1 MPQQIN
7 FCKIGRACVQG
18 ETTVKRGFDPFEPLA
33 VITVTLTL
41 AFVAAGGVLTAS
53 GATLQLSGV
62 VPNAKEI
69 TIDPAPGYSTLDL
82 SANAVDVLVLT
93 AHERANSAGGY
104 TVTVESANAVS
115 AGQNTASLN
124 NVTAGTDKLDY
135 TLKYD
140 GVAVVLGNSGVAG
153 RAKVTDLTAKTPL
166 SGSAKALQ
174 ISYEGN
180 QQLASGIYQDT
191 LTFTIV
197 AK

>member
-7 FCKIGRACVQG
+7 FCKIGRTCVQG
-18 ETTVKRGFDPFEPLA
+18 ETTVKRRFDPFEPLA

-82 SANAVDVLVLT
+82 SASAVDVLVLT

-180 QQLASGIYQDT
+180 QQLASGIYQYT